1 MNLKKIILL
10 AFLSSLMSCAS
21 ILRGT
26 SQVINVT
33 SEPPGAEVLFDGQSM
48 GVTPLSVSLAKNKY
62 STIMIKKQG
71 YKTQMKQINKRF
83 DVVALIGTSSYSTP
97 LTTDAVNGSIY
108 EYEPSMYHAVL
119 DKSED
124 TTSSQ
129 KSK

>member
-1 MNLKKIILL
+1 
-10 AFLSSLMSCAS
+10 MSCAS